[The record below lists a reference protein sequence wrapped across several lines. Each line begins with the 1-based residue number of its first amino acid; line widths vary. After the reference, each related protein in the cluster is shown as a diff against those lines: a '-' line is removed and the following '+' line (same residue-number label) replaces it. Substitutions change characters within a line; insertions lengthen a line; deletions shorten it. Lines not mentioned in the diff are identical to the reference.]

1 MWMEIILIHHCRSA
15 GRPAMAS
22 NIVEFF
28 GYEPTDQSAEA
39 RTARDARFCPYVGK
53 SCSKT
58 LRDGERSGACT
69 LKLQRSPPVIICPD
83 RLYAENYKVLRDVAR
98 VAFGSS
104 VELVPSNDP
113 NLRSPAENGVAKV
126 AVFGKRWGG
135 ELSLPTRGNS
145 GSYFVDWILAK
156 LDETGEV
163 ESFVAVEVQS
173 IDTTG
178 NYQGER
184 DAYLNDKQFNGTS
197 TAGLNWENVNKRI
210 LPQLIYK
217 GNVLRRERFCTKGL
231 FFVCPKQVYDKII
244 KRLGTNLQ
252 TYPHQAGALTFMWYD
267 VGPDVPSGQLRSLVQ
282 SGCLTTTVEQVA
294 NAFALPGALPPENVY
309 ADAIQRS
316 LDSDTG

>member
-1 MWMEIILIHHCRSA
+1 M
-15 GRPAMAS
+15 
-22 NIVEFF
+22 
-28 GYEPTDQSAEA
+28 
-39 RTARDARFCPYVGK
+39 
-53 SCSKT
+53 
-58 LRDGERSGACT
+58 
-69 LKLQRSPPVIICPD
+69 
-83 RLYAENYKVLRDVAR
+83 
-98 VAFGSS
+98 
-104 VELVPSNDP
+104 
-113 NLRSPAENGVAKV
+113 
-126 AVFGKRWGG
+126 
-135 ELSLPTRGNS
+135 
-145 GSYFVDWILAK
+145 DWILAK